1 MKLAGLLALLGAVT
15 ITPAMAQPRFEVY
28 ESRAPNGMP
37 VYTVKSPGHGVPRP
51 VYVFEGRALPGPRP
65 GGIEALAFHRVPSRV
80 PLRMPSRMPSR
91 VPPAR
96 DGSGF
101 IAMAV
106 SASQRHGVDAALVL
120 AVMEV
125 ESAFDAGALSPA
137 GAIGLMQLMPQ
148 TARRYGANPWVVQ
161 ANVDAGVRYL
171 RDLIHLFGGDL
182 RLALAGYNAGEHR
195 VIRSGYRVPAIAET
209 LSYVPKVL
217 ARHRDWGRH
226 LAADE
231 LKSLSPGA
239 IATERGALP

>member
-1 MKLAGLLALLGAVT
+1 MRLTGLFALLGAMM
-15 ITPAMAQPRFEVY
+15 ITPVMAQPRFEVY
-28 ESRAPNGMP
+28 ESRAPNGMRM
-37 VYTVKSPGHGVPRP
+37 YSVKSPGHGVARP
-51 VYVFEGRALPGPRP
+51 VYVFEGLALPGLRP
-65 GGIEALAFHRVPSRV
+65 GGIEPLAFHRVPSR
-80 PLRMPSRMPSR
+80 M
-91 VPPAR
+91 PPAR

-148 TARRYGANPWVVQ
+148 TARRYGVNPWVVQ

-171 RDLIHLFGGDL
+171 RDLIQLFGGDL
-182 RLALAGYNAGEHR
+182 RLALAGYNAGEQR

-209 LSYVPKVL
+209 RSYVPKVL
-217 ARHRDWGRH
+217 ERHRDWGRH
-226 LAADE
+226 LAAAE
-231 LKSLSPGA
+231 LKSRSPGA